1 MEQKHILLVDD
12 VAMNLKCVS
21 DILSDMYRLSTAKSG
36 KEALGLLKKSKP
48 DLILLDVMMPDMSGY
63 ETMQYIKSNPDYA
76 DIPVIFLTADS
87 EVESEIKG
95 LKLGAMD
102 YIRKPVDP
110 EVIRGR
116 VAKILQIEEDK
127 RKLVVSANR
136 DGLTGLWNRQYL
148 KDQTDRLGRG
158 AASGAFLLF
167 DMDNFK
173 QINDNYGH
181 IMGDEV
187 LVQFGR
193 VLEKHACRDDVV
205 SRLGGDE
212 FAMLVQGESG
222 AGRVLDKVE
231 ELLSEIEKQVNI
243 IKGHGQQT
251 SVSVGIAL
259 MPQDGLDFLTLYNK
273 ADKALYHVKQNGK
286 KGYHLYHDKEQY
298 SLIDNVD
305 SDVNLLQL
313 CGMFEERGEKQGAF
327 QVEYEGFKRIYQFV
341 ERCVDRSNQEVQI
354 VLFTLENVSGREDK
368 LNEMIEILSDDI
380 VSALRKGDVATRYSD
395 TQYVVILMDASLQ
408 NGRRVAERVKGK
420 CRDDCFRRGYELKYD
435 IQTIRKKM
443 EEDE

>member
-1 MEQKHILLVDD
+1 MGQKHILLVDD
-12 VAMNLKCVS
+12 VAMNLRYVS
-21 DILSDMYRLSTAKSG
+21 DILGDTYRLSTAKSG
-36 KEALGLLKKSKP
+36 KEALELLKQCRP

-63 ETMQYIKSNPDYA
+63 ETMQYIKSDPDYA
-76 DIPVIFLTADS
+76 DIPVIFLTSDS
-87 EVESEIKG
+87 EAESEITG

-102 YIRKPVDP
+102 FIRKPAAP

-116 VAKILQIEEDK
+116 VAKILQIEEEK
-127 RKLVVSANR
+127 RKLAVSANR
-136 DGLTGLWNRQYL
+136 DGLTGLWNRRYL
-148 KDQTDRLGRG
+148 QEQTDRLARCG
-158 AASGAFLLF
+158 SQGAFLLF

-187 LVQFGR
+187 LVRFGK
-193 VLEKHACRDDVV
+193 VLEKHAGKDDVV

-212 FAMLVQGESG
+212 FAMLMQGVSS
-222 AGRVLDKVE
+222 AGDVLDRVE
-231 ELLSEIEKQVNI
+231 ELLLEIEKQVNI
-243 IKGHGQQT
+243 IKGYGQQT

-259 MPQDGLDFLTLYNK
+259 TPQDGIDFLTLYNK

-298 SLIDNVD
+298 SLMDSVD
-305 SDVNLLQL
+305 ADVNLFQL
-313 CGMFEERGEKQGAF
+313 RGMFEERGEKQGAF

-341 ERCVDRSNQEVQI
+341 ERCVERSNQEVQI
-354 VLFTLENVSGREDK
+354 VLFTLVSISGREEK
-368 LNEMIEILSDDI
+368 LSEMIEILSDDI

-395 TQYVVILMDASLQ
+395 TQYVVILMDASIQ

-420 CRDDCFRRGYELKYD
+420 CSENCFRRGYELQYD
-435 IQTIRKKM
+435 IQTIKK
-443 EEDE
+443 DTAFA